1 MRSGRKSFNFNLMLK
16 IAVQDG
22 ERFNTFSHLAAALG
36 AACGV
41 CLLMFSAVAKHD
53 MSRVITCS
61 IYSISTVGIYIL
73 SVLYHA
79 SHGPSK
85 RFFQRL
91 DYIGIYL
98 KIAGNYTPYMI
109 LAIQGFRGWS
119 VLSTVWTL
127 AAIGIFV
134 ELFFKPESR
143 LVPNLIYLTMSS
155 TVIPVLHILFA
166 SVPPFGFGLIMVGFL
181 SYVVGFYFFLNAE
194 KIPHAHGVWHMFVIG
209 GSLCQYLCLLMY
221 VV

>member
-1 MRSGRKSFNFNLMLK
+1 MLQGRKSFNLKVMK

-22 ERFNTFSHLAAALG
+22 ERFNVFSHLAAGLL

-41 CLLMFSAVAKHD
+41 CLLMFSALLKHD
-53 MSRVITCS
+53 MSRIITCS
-61 IYSISTVGIYIL
+61 IYSISTVGIYII

-79 SHGPSK
+79 SHGPTK
-85 RFFQRL
+85 QLFRRL

-109 LAIQGFRGWS
+109 LAIQGLRGWT

-127 AAIGIFV
+127 AAAGILI
-134 ELFFKPESR
+134 EIFFKPDNR
-143 LVPNLIYLTMSS
+143 LVPNMIYLTMSS
-155 TVIPVLHILFA
+155 TVLPVIHILA
-166 SVPPFGFGLIMVGFL
+166 RSVPPLGFAMIMLGFL
-181 SYVVGFYFFLNAE
+181 SYAVGFYFFLNDD
-194 KIPHAHGVWHMFVIG
+194 KIPHGHGIWHMFVIG
-209 GSLCQYLCLLMY
+209 GSACQYMCLLMY